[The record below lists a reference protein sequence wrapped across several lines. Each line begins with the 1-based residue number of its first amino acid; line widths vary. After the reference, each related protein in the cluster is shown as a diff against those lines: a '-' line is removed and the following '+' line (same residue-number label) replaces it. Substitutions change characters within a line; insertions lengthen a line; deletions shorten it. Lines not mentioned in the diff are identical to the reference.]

1 MNVRAISLTMV
12 GIIVALFGALIYG
25 AGLFIAVTF
34 DPSWWFLA
42 FLPVIGQVYLISL
55 IWMFTAT
62 FFNLYTIAL
71 FLFVCLLVLFVIILE
86 TRDLESLLPR

>member
-1 MNVRAISLTMV
+1 MNVRTISLTVV
-12 GIIVALFGALIYG
+12 GIIVALFDALIYG
-25 AGLFIAVTF
+25 AGLFIAITF
-34 DPSWWFLA
+34 GSSWCFLA

-71 FLFVCLLVLFVIILE
+71 FLLVCLLVLFVIIFE
-86 TRDLESLLPR
+86 TRNS

>member
-25 AGLFIAVTF
+25 AGPGRGMTT
-34 DPSWWFLA
+34 PSQYIPNRAPDRDL
-42 FLPVIGQVYLISL
+42 LPVIGQVYLISL

-86 TRDLESLLPR
+86 TRNS

>member
-1 MNVRAISLTMV
+1 MEMNVRTISLTMV

-25 AGLFIAVTF
+25 AGLFIAITF

-71 FLFVCLLVLFVIILE
+71 FLFVCLLVLFVILE
-86 TRDLESLLPR
+86 TRNS

>member
-86 TRDLESLLPR
+86 TRNS

>member
-25 AGLFIAVTF
+25 AGLFIAVMF
-34 DPSWWFLA
+34 DSSWWFLA

-62 FFNLYTIAL
+62 FFNFYTIAL

-86 TRDLESLLPR
+86 TRNS

>member
-71 FLFVCLLVLFVIILE
+71 FLFVCLLVLFVILE
-86 TRDLESLLPR
+86 TRNS

>member
-1 MNVRAISLTMV
+1 MNVRTISLTMV

-86 TRDLESLLPR
+86 TRNR

>member
-1 MNVRAISLTMV
+1 LEMNVRTISLTMV

-71 FLFVCLLVLFVIILE
+71 FLFVCLLVLFVILE
-86 TRDLESLLPR
+86 TRNS